1 MSLTFW
7 ADPQAKF
14 HSVIPAEAGI
24 QKSQPETFFSRQG
37 VDPLKTQDCGE
48 LRAAHDGSATTLA
61 GWVSR
66 RRDHGGIIFIDLRDR
81 SGFVQVVLN
90 PENLSGDDYATAERL
105 RSEWCV
111 QVTGAVQKRPEGS
124 ENLALPT
131 GEIEV
136 MASGV
141 TVLNQSQ
148 TPPFY
153 ITDDVEADESL
164 RLRYRYLDLR
174 RPAMQENLR
183 LRHRAVK
190 YIRDYLDDHGFLEI
204 ETPILIK
211 STPEGARDFLVP
223 SRMQPGN
230 FYALPQSPQQLKQLL
245 MVSGVERYFQ
255 IARCFRDEDL
265 RADRQPEFTQLDL
278 EMSFVSESD
287 VLTLIEGLYAGL
299 VRELTPQFKVKTPF
313 PRLTYDDVMA
323 RYGSDKPDLRYG
335 LEMADVSDLA
345 AETEFRVFHGILD
358 RGGIIKA
365 MAVPG
370 QGRLSGSDMRRME
383 ETAKEF
389 GAAGMSHVRL
399 TGDGPLDTL
408 EDGDALLSPG
418 LRMPPEWVIRLA
430 QRAGA
435 SRGDLILLMAG
446 PAKFA
451 NQWLASMRT
460 HLAEQLE
467 LADPHTLAF
476 AFVTDFPMFDWDD
489 DAQRWDSTH
498 HPFTAPAPGCEA
510 MLDGDDF
517 SAIPSRAYDLVCNG
531 SELASGSIRIHRRD
545 MQEKVFAILG
555 YTHEQVQE
563 RFGHILE
570 AFDYGAPPHGGIAPG
585 IDRLVAIL
593 AGADSLR
600 EVIAFPKT
608 QSGSDLLFG
617 APAPVDFPQLRD
629 LGIRVVE

>member
-1 MSLTFW
+1 M
-7 ADPQAKF
+7 
-14 HSVIPAEAGI
+14 
-24 QKSQPETFFSRQG
+24 
-37 VDPLKTQDCGE
+37 
-48 LRAAHDGSATTLA
+48 RAAHDGSATTLA

-90 PENLSGDDYATAERL
+90 PENLSTDDYATAERL
-105 RSEWCV
+105 RSEWCIQIAGTV
-111 QVTGAVQKRPEGS
+111 QTRPEGS
-124 ENLALPT
+124 ENPALPT
-131 GEIEV
+131 GDIEV
-136 MASGV
+136 MANGI

-153 ITDDVEADESL
+153 ITDDVDADESL

-190 YIRDYLDDHGFLEI
+190 YIRDYLDEHGFLEI

-278 EMSFVSESD
+278 EMSFVNEPD
-287 VLTLIEGLYAGL
+287 VLNLIEGLYAGL
-299 VRELTPQFKVKTPF
+299 VRELTPQFKVNTPF
-313 PRLTYDDVMA
+313 AYLTYDDAMA

-345 AETEFRVFHGILD
+345 AETEFRVFHGILE

-370 QGRLSGSDMRRME
+370 QGGLSGSDMRRME

-399 TGDGPLDTL
+399 TGDGPPDTL
-408 EDGDALLSPG
+408 AEGDALLSPG

-435 SRGDLILLMAG
+435 RRGDLILLMAG
-446 PAKFA
+446 PPKLA
-451 NQWLASMRT
+451 NQWLASMRS

-467 LADPHTLAF
+467 LADPNTLAF

-498 HPFTAPAPGCEA
+498 HPFTAPAPGCEH
-510 MLDGDDF
+510 MLDGDDLA
-517 SAIPSRAYDLVCNG
+517 AIPSRAYDLVCNG
-531 SELASGSIRIHRRD
+531 SELASGSIRIHRRE
-545 MQEKVFAILG
+545 MQEKVFGILG
-555 YTHEQVQE
+555 YTPEQVQE

>member
-1 MSLTFW
+1 M
-7 ADPQAKF
+7 
-14 HSVIPAEAGI
+14 
-24 QKSQPETFFSRQG
+24 
-37 VDPLKTQDCGE
+37 
-48 LRAAHDGSATTLA
+48 
-61 GWVSR
+61 
-66 RRDHGGIIFIDLRDR
+66 
-81 SGFVQVVLN
+81 LN
-90 PENLSGDDYATAERL
+90 PEHLPAEDYETAERL
-105 RSEWCV
+105 RSEWCIE
-111 QVTGAVQKRPEGS
+111 VTGAVRRRPEGS
-124 ENLALPT
+124 ENPALPT
-131 GEIEV
+131 GEVEV
-136 MASGV
+136 MVEGL
-141 TVLNQSQ
+141 TVLNRSL

-153 ITDDVEADESL
+153 ITDDVDADESL

-174 RPAMQENLR
+174 RPKMQDNLR
-183 LRHRAVK
+183 LRHQAVK
-190 YIRDYLDDHGFLEI
+190 YIRDYLDGHGFLEI

-211 STPEGARDFLVP
+211 STPEGARDYLVP
-223 SRMQPGN
+223 SRTHPGN

-278 EMSFVSESD
+278 EMSFVEEED
-287 VLTLIEGLYAGL
+287 VLGLIEGLYAGL

-313 PRLTYDDVMA
+313 QRLSYADAMA
-323 RYGSDKPDLRYG
+323 RFGSDKPDLRYG

-345 AETEFRVFHGILD
+345 AETEFRVFQGILE

-370 QGRLSGSDMRRME
+370 QGGLTGSDMRRME

-399 TGDGPLDTL
+399 TGDGSLDSLTN
-408 EDGDALLSPG
+408 DDALLSPG
-418 LRMPPEWVIRLA
+418 LRMPVEWVRRLA
-430 QRAGA
+430 DRSGA
-435 SRGDLILLMAG
+435 QRGDLIVLMAG
-446 PAKFA
+446 PARLA
-451 NQWLASMRT
+451 NQWLAAMRS
-460 HLAEQLE
+460 HLATQME
-467 LADPHTLAF
+467 LADPSTLSF
-476 AFVTDFPMFDWDD
+476 AFVTDFPLFEWDE
-489 DAQRWDSTH
+489 DANRWDSAH
-498 HPFTAPAPGCEA
+498 HPFTAPAPGCES
-510 MLDGDDF
+510 MLDGDALA
-517 SAIPSRAYDLVCNG
+517 SIPSRAYDLVCNG

-545 MQEKVFAILG
+545 LQEKVFSILG
-555 YTHEQVQE
+555 YSAEQITE

-617 APAPVDFPQLRD
+617 APSEVDAGQLRD
-629 LGIRVVE
+629 LAIRIVE